1 MKINHLL
8 FFFSFNIVLWVSAQ
22 DVTRIEV
29 KGQIIANY
37 PDLEGVT
44 VYNLSSNFGTITDS
58 EGKFNI
64 AVAKNDRIEVSALQF
79 EKFTLVVT
87 DGIIV
92 AGSMTIFLV
101 ERVNRLNEVLILPY
115 GLSGNLKMDLEN
127 TKTVNPNLD
136 AVYFGMA
143 NVNEYEFTDDYK
155 TEVENI
161 AMTPEHLQFGAN
173 LRELVGLILSPLFKD
188 DREVTL
194 NDKGMDVKL
203 ANSKTVEFM
212 MKRLNIPND
221 EIERFLTFV
230 EDTSFDLTLLEQGRE
245 LEFLDLLIT
254 QSKIYQNQ
262 RIDKD

>member
-8 FFFSFNIVLWVSAQ
+8 FFFCFNSILSVSAQ
-22 DVTRIEV
+22 NLTRVEV
-29 KGQIIANY
+29 KGQIIADY

-44 VYNLSSNFGTITDS
+44 VYNLSSNLGTITDG
-58 EGKFNI
+58 EGQFTI
-64 AVAKNDRIEVSALQF
+64 GVAKNDRIEVSALQF

-87 DGIIV
+87 DGIIA

-115 GLSGNLKMDLEN
+115 GLSGNLATDLDN

-143 NVNEYEFTDDYK
+143 NVDEFEFTDDYK

-161 AMTPEHLQFGAN
+161 AMTPQHLRFGAD
-173 LRELVGLILSPLFKD
+173 LQELVGLILSPLFRN
-188 DREVTL
+188 DRNKA
-194 NDKGMDVKL
+194 NDNSQIDASV

-212 MKRLNIPND
+212 MKRLNIPKE
-221 EIERFLTFV
+221 EIEKFVTFV
-230 EDTSFDLTLLEQGRE
+230 EDTNFDLSLLEQGKE

-254 QSKIYQNQ
+254 QSKIYQGQ
-262 RIDKD
+262 YIDKD